1 MQKDREA
8 KLSSSAAK
16 LTGWK
21 LISVSRFV
29 ELMRQELS
37 EEQKVPVDQVDWSK
51 LQEQNCSICYCELY
65 EDIQNM
71 SAAAVQ

>member
-8 KLSSSAAK
+8 KLNSSAAK

-51 LQEQNCSICYCELY
+51 L
-65 EDIQNM
+65 
-71 SAAAVQ
+71 